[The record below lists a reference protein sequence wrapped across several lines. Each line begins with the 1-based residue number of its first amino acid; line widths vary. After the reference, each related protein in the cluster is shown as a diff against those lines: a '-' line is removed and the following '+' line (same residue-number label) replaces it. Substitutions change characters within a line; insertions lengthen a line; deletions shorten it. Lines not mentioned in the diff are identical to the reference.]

1 MTERKYLQ
9 VNLDTDTLPTS
20 SVMHDAL
27 GNTLAKLD
35 LNLTSNLIGNI
46 AAGKLP
52 SKVEMKVTKLSIP
65 VANVPFSIGDVERL
79 ETSAPGS
86 RDFGIVLRAAMM
98 LIPGSIRN
106 NGNFSDLSAYIAS
119 PTRPFSDRSGL
130 HPKNLTLPYP
140 TSGSDRTRWIE
151 EVKRYGAVPIHD
163 LSDILV
169 SLSKCHQ
176 AIMDNAQA
184 RSAPIIKYHIKDG
197 KFTFSTKPQIVVQ
210 GNPALPQSP
219 YYFDYHEFTWLGQD
233 WVSHAMTFDDSVP
246 IADPNVILSPLPYLV
261 AGNDSLR
268 KLLPTLPWKKYSI
281 YEVPDNSLAAIQ
293 KAEWININ
301 HDDPTIYILDMRS
314 TQVDYSK
321 YEPEYF
327 SLAHSVDYE
336 EDTSSRTAQSN
347 RQQIDLSFP
356 EVNPISF
363 SAITSFILM
372 VNGLDTTQ
380 QVFPVNI
387 TANSD
392 AATQIPIIEVYYPV
406 WNTLTDRS
414 DKIIVSKE
422 EFTNSPVFTTNNY
435 SSICDRNITFTMYNV
450 LGGGKIYPLTIFP
463 HTRFCMQLSLAL
475 YY

>member
-9 VNLDTDTLPTS
+9 LNLDTDTLPTS

-35 LNLTSNLIGNI
+35 LNLSSNLIGNI

-65 VANVPFSIGDVERL
+65 VANVPFSIADVERL
-79 ETSAPGS
+79 ETSAAGT

-98 LIPGSIRN
+98 LIPGYLRN
-106 NGNFSDLSAYIAS
+106 NGNFIDLGAYISAPS
-119 PTRPFSDRSGL
+119 KPFSDRSGL

-140 TSGSDRTRWIE
+140 TSGTDRARWIE
-151 EVKRYGAVPIHD
+151 EAKQYGVMPIHD

-169 SLSKCHQ
+169 SISNCQQ

-184 RSAPIIKYHIKDG
+184 RSAPLVKYHIKDG
-197 KFTFSTKPQIVVQ
+197 KFTFSTKPQITVR

-219 YYFDYHEFTWLGQD
+219 FYFDYHEFTWEGQN
-233 WVSHAMTFDDSVP
+233 WVSQAMTFDNSID
-246 IADPNVILSPLPYLV
+246 DPDVILTPLPYLV
-261 AGNDSLR
+261 AGNESLR

-281 YEVPDNSLAAIQ
+281 HDVPENSLAAIQ

-314 TQVDYSK
+314 THVEYSK
-321 YEPEYF
+321 YQPEYF
-327 SLAHSVDYE
+327 SLAHMVDE
-336 EDTSSRTAQSN
+336 EEEIGSRQTQFN
-347 RQQIDLSFP
+347 HQQIDLSFP

-372 VNGLDTTQ
+372 VNGLDTSQ
-380 QVFPVNI
+380 QIFPVNI
-387 TANSD
+387 TVNSD
-392 AATQIPIIEVYYPV
+392 AATQIPILEVYYPAWDTV
-406 WNTLTDRS
+406 SDRS
-414 DKIIVSKE
+414 DKILVSKE

-450 LGGGKIYPLTIFP
+450 LSGGKIYPLTIFP
-463 HTRFCMQLSLAL
+463 HTRFCMQLTFAL